1 MVLYS
6 IPNLNESFSMEYS
19 IPKIKDSIV
28 LIPLLDKKY
37 KIALQDESPYR
48 VTLESK
54 EFLNSAVFVDFNLD
68 TIQENK
74 TDVTLEIRRKK
85 RSFDQYYEVT
95 NAFIHIDNLIEQLSK
110 AVALKEI
117 EIQELKE
124 NQITQEI
131 QTNKKQKQEV
141 LESIKRLWSF

>member
-6 IPNLNESFSMEYS
+6 IHNINESFSIEHS
-19 IPKIKDSIV
+19 IPQIKEGIA

-37 KIALQDESPYR
+37 KIVLPDESPNR

-54 EFLNSAVFVDFNLD
+54 EFLNSAVFVDFNLA

-74 TDVTLEIRRKK
+74 TDVTIEIRRKK

-95 NAFIHIDNLIEQLSK
+95 NAFIHIDNLISQLYK

-117 EIQELKE
+117 EL
-124 NQITQEI
+124 QEI
-131 QTNKKQKQEV
+131 Q
-141 LESIKRLWSF
+141 

>member
-19 IPKIKDSIV
+19 IPQIKDSIA
-28 LIPLLDKKY
+28 LIPLLDNKY
-37 KIALQDESPYR
+37 KIVQPEDSPNL

-54 EFLNSAVFVDFNLD
+54 EFLNSAVFVDFNLA

-74 TDVTLEIRRKK
+74 TDVTIEIRRKK

-95 NAFIHIDNLIEQLSK
+95 NAFIHIDNLISQLYK
-110 AVALKEI
+110 AVALKEN
-117 EIQELKE
+117 EL
-124 NQITQEI
+124 QEI
-131 QTNKKQKQEV
+131 QK
-141 LESIKRLWSF
+141 

>member
-6 IPNLNESFSMEYS
+6 IPNLNESFSIAYS
-19 IPKIKDSIV
+19 IPEIKEGIA
-28 LIPLLDKKY
+28 LIPLLDNKY
-37 KIALQDESPYR
+37 KVALTDQRQDCI
-48 VTLESK
+48 TLESK
-54 EFLNSAVFVDFNLD
+54 EFLNSAVFVDFNLA